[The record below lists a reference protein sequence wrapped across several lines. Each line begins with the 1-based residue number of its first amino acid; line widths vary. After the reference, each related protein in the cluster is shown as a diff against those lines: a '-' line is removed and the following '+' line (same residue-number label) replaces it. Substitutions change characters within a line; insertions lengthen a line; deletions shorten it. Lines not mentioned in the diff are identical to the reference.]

1 MMEHTL
7 TLQTQAAFE
16 RILDALVGKTDDDLN
31 SLVLHLTELNRKARE
46 IQEVNACLLTGDC

>member
-1 MMEHTL
+1 MEHTL

-46 IQEVNACLLTGDC
+46 IQDISACLLTGDC